1 MRRFKDILYIVASES
16 NSKVAFKHAVTLA
29 NNNQARLTVVEII
42 DKIPSTIKTDGRTLS
57 TEHFREKIIAEHL
70 QILQAQVVSLE
81 KNTEIQTKILIGE
94 AFLEIIREVLRNGH
108 DLVIKTAEQGGLL
121 DRVFGSNDMHLLR
134 KCPCPVWLV
143 KSNAPQKYQ
152 RILAAVDVDDD
163 FSEKEANTKH
173 QLNLQILQMASS
185 LALSEFAELHIV
197 NAWQTFGEVVIRS
210 AYVEKQEEAIIKYND
225 EVRKQH
231 QQKLNALLNEI
242 SKKLG
247 QNALDYLKPQ
257 LHLLKGFPR
266 KDIPRLA
273 RKIEA
278 DLVVMGTVAR
288 TGISGFFMGNTAET
302 ILNQLNCSV
311 LAVKPLGFETPVTLG
326 K

>member
-42 DKIPSTIKTDGRTLS
+42 DKIPSTLITDGRTLS
-57 TEHFREKIIAEHL
+57 TERFREKIIADHQ
-70 QILQAQVVSLE
+70 QILQALVVSLE
-81 KNTEIQTKILIGE
+81 KKTEIQTKVLVGK

-108 DLVIKTAEQGGLL
+108 DLVIKTAERGDLL
-121 DRVFGSNDMHLLR
+121 DRVFGSDDMHLLR

-143 KSNAPQKYQ
+143 KPNAPQKYR
-152 RILAAVDVDDD
+152 RILAAVDLDDD
-163 FSEKEANTKH
+163 FSVKETKTKH

-197 NAWQTFGEVVIRS
+197 NVWETFGEAVIRS
-210 AYVEKQEEAIIKYND
+210 AYVERQEEIIIRYND
-225 EVRKQH
+225 EIRKQH
-231 QQKLNALLNEI
+231 QQKLNVLVNEI
-242 SKKLG
+242 CKKLG

-273 RKIEA
+273 STIEA

-311 LAVKPLGFETPVTLG
+311 LAIKPFGFETPVTLG
-326 K
+326 E